1 MAFTLRRQAARV
13 VLFEP
18 GGCLLLLRGS
28 DPTAREDGHWWE
40 IPGGGI
46 DPGERSEDA
55 ARRELREEAGITD
68 AEIGPCVFTQHARFT
83 FAGIHFDQFERI
95 HVAWCDTPT
104 DRWEPHGLEALEA
117 LAFSG
122 HAWWDVDEVLTT
134 AERLLPPGLRLG
146 LPHLDDGHLP
156 ATPIDITT
164 VDTRPGEW
172 HAPTDGTGDG
182 QPSTGPIGS

>member
-18 GGCLLLLRGS
+18 GGRLLLLRGS
-28 DPTAREDGHWWE
+28 DPTARHEGHWWE

-55 ARRELREEAGITD
+55 ALRELREEAGVTD

-83 FAGIHFDQFERI
+83 FAGIRFDQFERI
-95 HVAWCDTPT
+95 HVAWCDTPV

-122 HAWWDVDEVLTT
+122 HAWWGVDDVLTT
-134 AERLLPPGLRLG
+134 AERLLPPGLRRG
-146 LPHLDDGHLP
+146 LPHLDGGRLP

-164 VDTRPGEW
+164 ADPPAHT
-172 HAPTDGTGDG
+172 PTTG
-182 QPSTGPIGS
+182 